1 MNNIVSEEEYLYPG
15 HNACPGCGAL
25 LAMRHTLKALGK
37 ETVIALA
44 ASCWSVIAGTF
55 PYTSLS
61 VPTLHCAF
69 ATAAVTAAGIK
80 HALEMRG
87 DTRTTVLAW
96 AGDGGTFDIGMQ
108 SLSATAER
116 NDDIIFVCNDN
127 EAYMNTGIQ
136 RSSATPEY
144 AWTTTTPIGAI
155 KNTRKKDLVG
165 IMVAHHV
172 PYVATASIAFPEDLI
187 AKVAKAKEIKG
198 TKLIHVLSP
207 CPSGWRYPSEL
218 TVKIAMLAVHTNVF
232 PLYEVEHDRYN
243 ITVMSNSLPVKEYLE
258 LQGRFKHL
266 TKENM
271 DAIQN
276 NIDVE
281 WEKLL
286 QRVNQTNRAP
296 VLVHS

>member
-1 MNNIVSEEEYLYPG
+1 MSTIVTDNEFLYPG
-15 HNACPGCGAL
+15 HTGCPGCGAL
-25 LAMRHTLKALGK
+25 LAMRYTLKALGR
-37 ETVIALA
+37 ETIVALT
-44 ASCWSVIAGTF
+44 ASCWSAIAGTY
-55 PYTSLS
+55 PYTALS

-69 ATAAVTAAGIK
+69 ATAAITAAGIK
-80 HALEMRG
+80 GALEMKG
-87 DTRTTVLAW
+87 DTKTTVLAW

-127 EAYMNTGIQ
+127 EAYMNTGNQ

-165 IMVAHHV
+165 IMVAHHI
-172 PYVATASIAFPEDLI
+172 PYVATACIAYPEDLI
-187 AKVAKAKEIKG
+187 AKVKKAKGFKG

-207 CPSGWRYPSEL
+207 CPTGWRYPSEL
-218 TVKIAMLAVHTNVF
+218 TIKVGILAVQTNVF
-232 PLYEVEHDRYN
+232 PLYEVENGQYN
-243 ITVMSNSLPVKEYLE
+243 ITVMSNGLPVKEYLE

-266 TKENM
+266 TE
-271 DAIQN
+271 DDIITIQN
-276 NIDVE
+276 NVDAE

-286 QRVNQTNRAP
+286 QRINQTNRAP
-296 VLVHS
+296 VDVHL